1 MRNSAHAFTL
11 IELLVVVAIIAI
23 LAAMLLPALSAAREK
38 SRRASCLS
46 SLKQMA
52 LALESYAGDYSGYL
66 PSTPHWFG
74 ASEDWC
80 SPRPSS
86 SACTVH
92 ARAGYVYHDNWAN
105 TQNLRPTVFH
115 QGNYSLRTPSGA
127 VETIAIHRKWRMT
140 HHCFRTVAHGSKRAD
155 SSGGGVTYPDGKFPA
170 GRLNAAPIGVGLLL
184 TTGFVADAKS
194 FYCASASNMP
204 ADSDDMGAS
213 QARHWQTAGGFDG
226 ATLHFGAWDASN
238 QNMADILAVYS
249 SYNYRDVPLGVAYP
263 WHRWVEQE
271 RRRETRLSG
280 VRPDVNVSI
289 GAPIFKTN
297 RVLGGRAILSDT
309 FSKGTNKD
317 AFGRTKDYTQPN
329 GGRNA
334 GFGFVGHRDGYNVLY
349 GDGSAK
355 WVGDPQQRI
364 AFANESRGGWSIDTT
379 YVDTL
384 FAYNHYRACNEN
396 TTYLSGPFRDAKV
409 SDPQVSESP
418 AGVWHG
424 FDVAGNMDAGVD
436 E

>member
-194 FYCASASNMP
+194 FYCASA
-204 ADSDDMGAS
+204 
-213 QARHWQTAGGFDG
+213 
-226 ATLHFGAWDASN
+226 
-238 QNMADILAVYS
+238 
-249 SYNYRDVPLGVAYP
+249 
-263 WHRWVEQE
+263 
-271 RRRETRLSG
+271 
-280 VRPDVNVSI
+280 
-289 GAPIFKTN
+289 
-297 RVLGGRAILSDT
+297 
-309 FSKGTNKD
+309 
-317 AFGRTKDYTQPN
+317 
-329 GGRNA
+329 
-334 GFGFVGHRDGYNVLY
+334 
-349 GDGSAK
+349 
-355 WVGDPQQRI
+355 
-364 AFANESRGGWSIDTT
+364 
-379 YVDTL
+379 
-384 FAYNHYRACNEN
+384 
-396 TTYLSGPFRDAKV
+396 
-409 SDPQVSESP
+409 
-418 AGVWHG
+418 
-424 FDVAGNMDAGVD
+424 
-436 E
+436 